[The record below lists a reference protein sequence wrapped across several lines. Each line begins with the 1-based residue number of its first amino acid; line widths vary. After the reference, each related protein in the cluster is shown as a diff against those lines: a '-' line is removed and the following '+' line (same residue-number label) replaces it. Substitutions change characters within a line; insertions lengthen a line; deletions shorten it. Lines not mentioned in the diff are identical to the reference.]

1 METREEII
9 HLADQQIRSK
19 GYNSFS
25 YNDVAGIMAIRNAAI
40 HYYFPKKADLGEAV
54 IDAELDRT
62 AQYRAQHAGMAGEEQ
77 LKYFVGTFYRHAI
90 AGNGCLVGSLASD
103 FKTFDNGLQIT

>member
-25 YNDVAGIMAIRNAAI
+25 YNDVSGIMSIRNAAI
-40 HYYFPKKADLGEAV
+40 HYYFPKKSALGEAV
-54 IDAELDRT
+54 IDAGLEEM
-62 AQYRAQHAGMAGEEQ
+62 AQFRAAHPGLAGEEQ
-77 LKYFVGTFYRHAI
+77 LKYLVGTFYAHCA
-90 AGNGCLVGSLASD
+90 AGNICLVGSLSPN
-103 FKTFDNGLQIT
+103 FKTFD